1 MSTQIHP
8 TAIVHPNAVLA
19 TGVEIGPFCLVGEN
33 VTINRNT
40 KLLAHCVVNGRTTIG
55 EDCIVH
61 PFAAIGGPSQ
71 DKKATAGEMSYVKI
85 GDRCVIR
92 EYVTVNRA
100 TGDGESTAVGDDCWL
115 LAYTHVSHNSRIG
128 NGVVMSNLAQLAGHC
143 TVQDNVTI
151 GGQAGVHQFVRIG
164 RLAMVG
170 GATKLARDVPPFFL
184 CDGSPAGIYGLNK
197 IGLQRAGVSLEAQA
211 ELKEAYKILY
221 RSNRNLSQALAVLV
235 DKVETPE
242 GHELVEFLTS
252 ESKRGI
258 LK

>member
-1 MSTQIHP
+1 MAAKIHP
-8 TAIVHPNAVLA
+8 TAIVHPGAVLGD
-19 TGVEIGPFCLVGEN
+19 GVEVGPYCLVGEH
-33 VTINRNT
+33 VSIGANT
-40 KLLAHCVVNGRTTIG
+40 RLLAHCVVNGHTTIG
-55 EDCIVH
+55 CEGIIY

-71 DKKATAGEMSYVKI
+71 DKKAVAGEVSFVTI

-100 TGDGESTAVGDDCWL
+100 TGDGESTSVGNDCWL
-115 LAYTHVSHNSRIG
+115 LAYTHVSHNSRLG

-143 TVQDNVTI
+143 IIEDNVTI

-197 IGLQRAGVSLEAQA
+197 IGLQRAGINSEAQT

-221 RSNRNLSQALAVLV
+221 RSNRNLSQALSVLV
-235 DKVETPE
+235 ERVRTAE
-242 GHELVEFLTS
+242 GRELVEFLS
-252 ESKRGI
+252 AESKRGI

>member
-1 MSTQIHP
+1 MIHP
-8 TAIVHPNAVLA
+8 TAIVHPGAILGP
-19 TGVEIGPFCLVGEN
+19 GVEIGPFCLVGEH
-33 VTINRNT
+33 VTIGRNT
-40 KLLAHCVVNGRTTIG
+40 KLLAYCVINGHTTIG

-61 PFAAIGGPSQ
+61 PYAAIGGPSQ
-71 DKKATAGEMSYVKI
+71 DKKAEPSEVSFVTV

-92 EYVTVNRA
+92 EYVTIHRA
-100 TGDGESTAVGDDCWL
+100 TGEGECTAVGDDCWL
-115 LAYTHVSHNSRIG
+115 LAYTHVSHNSRLG
-128 NGVVMSNLAQLAGHC
+128 NGVTMSNLAQLAGHC
-143 TVQDNVTI
+143 VLEDNVTI

-184 CDGSPAGIYGLNK
+184 CDGSPAGIFGLNK
-197 IGLQRAGVSLEAQA
+197 IGLQRAGVCAQAQA
-211 ELKEAYKILY
+211 ELKDAYKILY
-221 RSNRNLSQALAVLV
+221 RSNRNLTQALSVLV

-242 GHELVEFLTS
+242 GQELVEFLST